1 MSSRLRLSIVDP
13 TGLHARPAARFVQAA
28 SRFES
33 RVTVE
38 HSGREVDARS
48 LIGLL
53 SLALKP
59 GSQIDLVAV
68 GSDEEHAIAALA
80 EELAPYVREADT
92 ATTERGD
99 R

>member
-1 MSSRLRLSIVDP
+1 MSRRLRLSIVDP

-28 SRFES
+28 SRFAS
-33 RVTVE
+33 TVTVE
-38 HSGREVDARS
+38 HSGREVDAKS
-48 LIGLL
+48 LFGLL
-53 SLALKP
+53 SLALRP
-59 GSQIDLVAV
+59 GSQIELAAV
-68 GSDEEHAIAALA
+68 GPDEELAIAALA